1 MESEN
6 INIKFLIKIF
16 LKNLKFILF
25 LVLLS
30 FLFSYLY
37 LLFEKKYFS
46 LKTLIHPPEIQQLM
60 VLNTLNKKILELN
73 SSVNLDYFKKAKKTL
88 TTLNAYQSEAL
99 ENVSKNRIDERIKTP
114 LEEKI
119 FIDENYVL
127 ENFFVIL
134 SSPEVFK
141 KTKKRILENF
151 PNIDSN
157 KLEQIQLIK
166 TELVEF
172 SDRVL
177 KSIKFVL
184 IHPNDKE
191 LLNLTSTFL
200 FFEANR
206 ALINKLYEI
215 INIVES
221 NYLSSLKSEIES
233 TILINKEIYKNYDK
247 YIDTKIFLL
256 KEQIKIAR
264 SIGLENP
271 IEGNISKDIKFSFPT
286 TKDYLQATDTYLLG
300 YKILENKLKTLENRV
315 NVELLLPEYFINKN
329 YINALNN
336 DKKVENFTNF
346 LELYNIKIDEKNDD
360 IFTFMLLDGNQT
372 FSTIQ
377 RDPKTIYLVFLII
390 ALTLGVFISLIREI
404 YK

>member
-390 ALTLGVFISLIREI
+390 ALT
-404 YK
+404 